1 MNTSKNTLR
10 RLAHLLKLP
19 TACLLLLATLNCAS
33 PTSTSCTTTSTDFS
47 QLYSQAVALPGHVD
61 TNTFDTEIHEYTFTF
76 SQSKTICSIGYQS
89 QPAVASVPYLIE
101 LKNNTTN
108 TILYSASHVFSSTNT
123 SYVSITP
130 TILVAGQSYTIRRTL
145 LLTNAGNLASNLIGR
160 VVRQNGALV
169 TFPKTFGLM
178 TITGARFFQN
188 GGPLVDTGIPFIDI
202 AYY

>member
-1 MNTSKNTLR
+1 MKTLNNLCHLVSK
-10 RLAHLLKLP
+10 LKLP
-19 TACLLLLATLNCAS
+19 CIFIVLLATVNCS
-33 PTSTSCTTTSTDFS
+33 SGGSTSCNTTNTDFN
-47 QLYSQAVALPGHVD
+47 QLYNQAVSLPGHVD
-61 TNTFDTEIHEYTFTF
+61 TNTFDTEVHEYTFTF
-76 SQSKTICSIGYQS
+76 SQNKTICSVGYQS

-108 TILYSASHVFSSTNT
+108 TILYSASHVFSATNT

-130 TILVAGQSYTIRRTL
+130 TVIVAGQSYTIRRTL

-169 TFPKTFGLM
+169 TFPKTFGIM

-188 GGPLVDTGIPFIDI
+188 GGPLIDTGIPYIDI